1 MILTELEIKVRAG
14 VKAYA
19 KISGSKR
26 RKRQL
31 ESDLFNGYLGGITK
45 EELHLLI
52 DGEEKEILVWEYIE
66 ELVKID
72 KNE

>member
-1 MILTELEIKVRAG
+1 MILTKMEIRVRAG
-14 VKAYA
+14 VKAYS
-19 KISGSKR
+19 KISGAKR

>member
-1 MILTELEIKVRAG
+1 MTLTKEERMVRAG
-14 VKAYA
+14 VKAYS
-19 KISGSKR
+19 KISGAKR

-31 ESDLFNGYLGGITK
+31 ESDLLNGYLGGITK

-52 DGEEKEILVWEYIE
+52 DGEKIEILVWEYIE
-66 ELVKID
+66 ELVNKD

>member
-66 ELVKID
+66 ELVKVD

>member
-66 ELVKID
+66 ELVNID

>member
-66 ELVKID
+66 ELVNID
-72 KNE
+72 KND